1 MIQRNGKRNR
11 KRALAKRKPVEP
23 HSARSANGS
32 LAARLHGRSPRNS
45 STVQAFETLVMA
57 SEIFGLVVDSA
68 GIVRTVR
75 IPDSERLKPAC
86 SVLIGRS
93 LPDILGKKTYQI
105 FAESFH
111 RSARASQ
118 AEELGC
124 LIDLLSGRRWFSVVI
139 RCVSARRG
147 HPKLFSIFV
156 RDVTG
161 WRQAQQRLEK
171 AKTLLTHAERTARM
185 CTWEIDL
192 RTGELTFSRDLFDVL
207 GITKRKSSAVVD
219 LLWKVVHSCYSR
231 EGAGRSE
238 APTSRAADH
247 EVPYLH
253 PDGTNRTLQTRVI
266 PVPCDEQPPLRFVG
280 MIRDVTEQ
288 KSAEREL
295 RESDVLH
302 RLSQELMRARD
313 EERRQMAR
321 ELHESAGQSLA
332 ALKMTLGNLREALP
346 RRNSAAYSHLQTC
359 VDLTNEAV
367 REVRTISY
375 LMHPPMLDE
384 AGLASALR
392 WYAKGFSERSRIH
405 VDVDVSDDFGRQP
418 QEIEMTL
425 FRIIQEALTNI
436 HRYSGSKVARIRLT
450 RDSGAV
456 RAEIQDEGCGL
467 IHRLQS
473 SGSDQLPG
481 VGIAG
486 MRERAHQL
494 NGTFEIDSVRGSGTT
509 VRVILPLLAVRSA
522 PLEVISENTD
532 AETRDASLR
541 FVSLTLSQYPQGG
554 SRQ

>member
-1 MIQRNGKRNR
+1 M
-11 KRALAKRKPVEP
+11 EP
-23 HSARSANGS
+23 RSARSINGS
-32 LAARLHGRSPRNS
+32 PAAEFDGRSQRNS
-45 STVQAFETLVMA
+45 SVAHAFETLVMA
-57 SEIFGLVVDSA
+57 SEIFGLVVDST

-75 IPDSERLKPAC
+75 IPDSERLKPTC
-86 SVLIGRS
+86 SLLIGQS
-93 LPDILGKKTYQI
+93 LHDILGKKTYQI

-124 LIDLLSGRRWFSVVI
+124 LIDLLGGRRWFSVVI
-139 RCVSARRG
+139 RCLSTRRS

-161 WRQAQQRLEK
+161 WRQAQQRLENAK
-171 AKTLLTHAERTARM
+171 ALFTHAEKSARM
-185 CTWEIDL
+185 GTWETDL
-192 RTGELTFSRDLFDVL
+192 RTGELTFSRHLFDVL
-207 GITKRKSSAVVD
+207 GVTKRQSSSVID
-219 LLWKVVHSCYSR
+219 LLWKIVHSCCSGQ
-231 EGAGRSE
+231 GASG
-238 APTSRAADH
+238 SRAPISQVADQ

-253 PDGTNRTLQTRVI
+253 PDGTDRILQTRVI
-266 PVPCDEQPPLRFVG
+266 PVPCDGEPPLRFVG

-288 KSAEREL
+288 KTAEREL
-295 RESDVLH
+295 RESEMLH

-346 RRNSAAYSHLQTC
+346 TRNSAARSHLESC
-359 VDLTNEAV
+359 VDLANEAV

-392 WYAKGFSERSRIH
+392 WYAKGFSERSKIH
-405 VDVDVSDDFGRQP
+405 VDVEVSDDFGRQP

-436 HRYSGSKVARIRLT
+436 HRYSGSKVARIRLA

-456 RAEIQDEGCGL
+456 RAEVQDEGCGFMQPT
-467 IHRLQS
+467 QS
-473 SGSDQLPG
+473 SRSNHPPG

-494 NGTFEIDSVRGSGTT
+494 NGIFEIDSASGSGTT
-509 VRVILPLLAVRSA
+509 VRVILPLVIARSA
-522 PLEVISENTD
+522 AVEVQPENTD
-532 AETRDASLR
+532 GERRDASLR
-541 FVSLTLSQYPQGG
+541 FVSLTLSQCPQGG
-554 SRQ
+554 SHQ